1 MTKSLF
7 TFFIFCAFSI
17 ASFGQG
23 KRYVQIIQ
31 RDSHKPLDS
40 LSIEFYH
47 VVGRNFIKVDST
59 ISDSNGVAAVPAVF
73 SGNGKVVAN
82 SRSIDSKVHVY
93 PMVEN
98 VHGFDSGTRVFMAD
112 LVHPPTPNKFIQNV
126 YFSYKS
132 DSIVSFYRDDKQ
144 SLPTVIELAQNL
156 PAWKIEIW
164 GHTDNIED
172 SASLG
177 IHLSEVRADHI
188 KAYLISKGIDQNR
201 LSTKA
206 GGSSMPKVP
215 NEKDGKDDPEGRARN
230 RRVEFK
236 MIPPDE
242 PEIEK

>member
-1 MTKSLF
+1 MMTKSLF

-112 LVHPPTPNKFIQNV
+112 LVHPPTPNKFIQN
-126 YFSYKS
+126 
-132 DSIVSFYRDDKQ
+132 
-144 SLPTVIELAQNL
+144 L
-156 PAWKIEIW
+156 
-164 GHTDNIED
+164 
-172 SASLG
+172 
-177 IHLSEVRADHI
+177 
-188 KAYLISKGIDQNR
+188 
-201 LSTKA
+201 
-206 GGSSMPKVP
+206 
-215 NEKDGKDDPEGRARN
+215 
-230 RRVEFK
+230 
-236 MIPPDE
+236 
-242 PEIEK
+242 